1 MRKKPT
7 SVTID
12 PELMERLTIEAEQ
25 RKISRSALLSMI
37 VNRYYNEKDR
47 RASARRMHN
56 EPASHHRTFYD

>member
-12 PELMERLTIEAEQ
+12 LELMERLTIEAEQ

-47 RASARRMHN
+47 RAKCKEDAQ
-56 EPASHHRTFYD
+56 

>member
-12 PELMERLTIEAEQ
+12 YELMERVTIEAEK
-25 RKISRSALLSMI
+25 RKISRSALLTMI

-47 RASARRMHN
+47 RAKRK
-56 EPASHHRTFYD
+56 EDTQ